1 VHQANYDTVPIMEMW
16 WDHSYDWSAAMDG
29 YKLFRR
35 DRQGRRSGGV
45 TLHVRECFDVVELG
59 DGNDKVEGLWVRS
72 REKAREAD
80 ILVGVCYR
88 PPNQDEETE
97 EAFYEQL
104 AEVALL
110 SALVLTGDFKFPD
123 ICWEYNAAQMK
134 QSRRFLECVEDNF

>member
-1 VHQANYDTVPIMEMW
+1 MALYL
-16 WDHSYDWSAAMDG
+16 
-29 YKLFRR
+29 K
-35 DRQGRRSGGV
+35 
-45 TLHVRECFDVVELG
+45 ECFDVEELG
-59 DGNDKVEGLWVRS
+59 VGNDEVECLWTKIRG
-72 REKAREAD
+72 KAYRGD
-80 ILVGVCYR
+80 ILVMVCYR

>member
-1 VHQANYDTVPIMEMW
+1 
-16 WDHSYDWSAAMDG
+16 MDG

-88 PPNQDEETE
+88 PPNQDEEKD
-97 EAFYEQL
+97 EALFEQL
-104 AEVALL
+104 AEVAR
-110 SALVLTGDFKFPD
+110 SPALILMGDFNFPD
-123 ICWEYNAAQMK
+123 MSWKHNTAQRK
-134 QSRRFLECVEDNF
+134 QSRRFLQCVDRTQIDHYSKRE